1 MTSQRLILRAA
12 LPTFVVGALA
22 TITGFISSG
31 TEGLIAGV
39 FGTFLVVIFFAAGQ
53 LALDKVIRTN
63 PALATS
69 MALLLYLIK
78 IAILFVLLLLFQDTE
93 AFDTKVF
100 AATIVSCTVVWLVA
114 ETWAFATAKV
124 LYVEPG
130 SGPDVLPVNTS
141 EPKDL

>member
-31 TEGLIAGV
+31 TEGLIAGL

-78 IAILFVLLLLFQDTE
+78 IVILFVLLLLFQDTE

-100 AATIVSCTVVWLVA
+100 AATIVSCTVVWVVA

-130 SGPDVLPVNTS
+130 SGPDVRPVDTS

>member
-78 IAILFVLLLLFQDTE
+78 IVILFVLLLLFQDTE
-93 AFDTKVF
+93 AFDTTVF

-130 SGPDVLPVNTS
+130 SGPDVRPVDTS

>member
-31 TEGLIAGV
+31 TEGLIAGL

-78 IAILFVLLLLFQDTE
+78 IVILFVLLLLFQDTE

-130 SGPDVLPVNTS
+130 SGPDVRPVDTS

>member
-78 IAILFVLLLLFQDTE
+78 IVILFVLLLLFQDTE

-130 SGPDVLPVNTS
+130 SGPEIRPIDTS

>member
-1 MTSQRLILRAA
+1 MTSQKLILRAA
-12 LPTFVVGALA
+12 LPTFIVGALA

-31 TEGLIAGV
+31 IEGLIAGV

-63 PALATS
+63 PGLATS

-130 SGPDVLPVNTS
+130 SGPDVRPVDTF

>member
-31 TEGLIAGV
+31 TEGLIAGL

-78 IAILFVLLLLFQDTE
+78 IVILFVLLLLFQDTE

-100 AATIVSCTVVWLVA
+100 AATIVSSTEVWMVA
-114 ETWAFATAKV
+114 ETWAIATAKV

-130 SGPDVLPVNTS
+130 SGPDVRPVDTS

>member
-22 TITGFISSG
+22 TITGFSSRG
-31 TEGLIAGV
+31 TEGLIAGL

-78 IAILFVLLLLFQDTE
+78 IVILFVLLLLFQDTE

-130 SGPDVLPVNTS
+130 SGPDVRPVDTS

>member
-78 IAILFVLLLLFQDTE
+78 IVILFVLLLLFQDTE
-93 AFDTKVF
+93 AFDTRVF

-130 SGPDVLPVNTS
+130 SGPDVRPVDTS